1 MATRQNNVNGAEEES
16 PTVHTLSIH
25 GTLIPPNAN
34 DEMKGPTAQLVQFHD
49 YEISYRTCIAIFLLV
64 LAGVSMIP
72 LKEYYLGS
80 YVTKPFDEVR
90 DEAAARKLNQMGVV
104 TSGVH
109 YFDTFERP
117 LFPLIDLDTKSA
129 LTRSTAGNLSLTD
142 FLVRANLRRH
152 DLLAGLPE
160 AMLEQPVDLMVDVLA
175 PLCGPVTSSV
185 SSWETPAQLL
195 FGNWF
200 PAIRHEFCR
209 DFHDKFPR
217 DRFFN
222 HNDKA
227 PVDAN
232 LSSVGAVTLGLIAV
246 VNMSEVYL
254 RHFND
259 ALVVRKVM
267 KNVQEGYMD
276 LELPEYTNAV
286 AEAIVDRYS
295 AGISLAQVVALLPG
309 SFDADHV
316 ALVDVLGV
324 NALLKYYLESQQL
337 TMGVN
342 VNGEAAILAE
352 VTHASASFFTS
363 DFLINTIGMHLVST
377 MHLAPFW
384 NCAIKHTTMDKA
396 ITVADVDGVAVKQ
409 CGRDLS
415 LILPTFA
422 VNLMFLFQKDDRDYT
437 KLDNTTTY
445 TLGRRRETTAGY
457 VALEI
462 PETLTHSPLLAID
475 GTAWTKSRVDTAAAT
490 PAVTPYGYLYT
501 PDCQGVVDSV
511 MQQSGRNVQKYQAY
525 MGDGLGNCAF
535 RDSQETE
542 LQTLCRL
549 FMTSN
554 EVLFR
559 DLNGDLI
566 ALPTCASLITAGA
579 SAEVQAAEQENLR
592 QIEWFMIDTTMI
604 NRRIRIQDNTSRQI
618 RTFLLILNLIGA
630 SYYALEYIY
639 ILKSVWVFIRNSVYR
654 PAREVQSRHGS
665 LDSFNEDATPLVRIG
680 LFGLLQCDPADG
692 ALEHPGTMVLLYLG
706 AIGALSN
713 IFSLGCT
720 AQLSTAEGSIVIYCT
735 PAIPVRSLTLVFT
748 TLSSSYWVI
757 RVTLQTR
764 SLTMRLDHAARND
777 FIRFWTLNAIAVL
790 IIHFSC
796 KVGADLM
803 LRNAELHSDPHLYAM
818 FGGLAV
824 AFIISTGF
832 LLLHMAS
839 TDSKKL
845 RRLLRKRSSR
855 TIWREVSARETDD
868 RAFVAKWSTRGLD
881 SVLYHCA
888 TPQIARQLELFGTRQ
903 LTETSSIA
911 KKLKKFIVDQPTG
924 VKMHQFVSV
933 HCAAGS
939 HAHLKTV
946 KWYLEPNGT
955 GGVMTVNPT
964 TKRTTA
970 RVVCATDE
978 GPTEEEAKTVTVEA
992 NSPWGPK

>member
-1 MATRQNNVNGAEEES
+1 MQDQ
-16 PTVHTLSIH
+16 P
-25 GTLIPPNAN
+25 
-34 DEMKGPTAQLVQFHD
+34 KGVAKPSTSQPIQLKD
-49 YEISYRTCIAIFLLV
+49 YEISYQTCLAIFFGVLL
-64 LAGVSMIP
+64 GVSMIP

-90 DEAAARKLNQMGVV
+90 DEIAARKLNQMGVV
-104 TSGVH
+104 MSGVH
-109 YFDTFERP
+109 YFDTFERS
-117 LFPLIDLDTKSA
+117 LLPLIDLETKKEFS
-129 LTRSTAGNLSLTD
+129 RSTAANISLTD
-142 FLVRANLRRH
+142 FLVRANLRRD
-152 DLLAGLPE
+152 DLLAGLP
-160 AMLEQPVDLMVDVLA
+160 ADLLATPVDLMVDVLA

-185 SSWETPAQLL
+185 KAWETEAQLL

-200 PAIRHEFCR
+200 PVIQHEFCR
-209 DFHDKFPR
+209 DFHDRFPL
-217 DRFFN
+217 DRYFN
-222 HNDKA
+222 HAVTA
-227 PVDAN
+227 PTDAN
-232 LSSVGAVTLGLIAV
+232 LSEVGDVTLGLIAV

-259 ALVVRKVM
+259 ALVVRKIM

-276 LELPEYTNAV
+276 LVLPDYTNDV
-286 AEAIVDRYS
+286 AEAIVGRYS
-295 AGISLAQVVALLPG
+295 KGISLADVIALLPG
-309 SFDADHV
+309 SYDIHHV

-324 NALLKYYLESQQL
+324 SALLSYYLETQQL

-352 VTHASASFFTS
+352 VTHTAATFFTS
-363 DFLINTIGMHLVST
+363 DFLINTIGMHLAST

-396 ITVADVDGVAVKQ
+396 ITVEDVDAAAIKQ
-409 CGRDLS
+409 CGQELS
-415 LILPTFA
+415 LIVPTFA
-422 VNLMFLFQKDDRDYT
+422 VNLMFLFQKDERDYT
-437 KLDNTTTY
+437 KLDNTTVY

-457 VALEI
+457 VALTL
-462 PETLTHSPLLAID
+462 PETLTESPLLAID
-475 GTAWTKSRVDTAAAT
+475 GTAWTKSRSNDTQSQPLT
-490 PAVTPYGYLYT
+490 TPYGYLHT
-501 PDCQGVVDSV
+501 PDCRGTVDDV
-511 MQQSGRNVQKYQAY
+511 MKQSGRNVQKYQAY

-549 FMTSN
+549 FMTTN

-559 DLNGDLI
+559 DLNGNLI
-566 ALPTCASLITAGA
+566 ELPSCASLMSAGA
-579 SAEVQAAEQENLR
+579 SEEQQLAEQENLR
-592 QIEWFMIDTTMI
+592 QIEWFMIDTTLI

-639 ILKSVWVFIRNSVYR
+639 ILKSVWIFIRNSVYR
-654 PAREVQSRHGS
+654 PAKEIQSRLGT
-665 LDSFNEDATPLVRIG
+665 LDSFNNDAISLVRIG
-680 LFGLLQCDPADG
+680 LFELLQCDPADG

-713 IFSLGCT
+713 IFSLSCT

-764 SLTMRLDHAARND
+764 SLAMRLDHAARND
-777 FIRFWTLNAIAVL
+777 FMRFWTLNAAAVL
-790 IIHFSC
+790 VIHFSC
-796 KVGADLM
+796 KVGADLL
-803 LRNAELHSDPHLYAM
+803 LRNAELHSDPHLYAI

-824 AFIISTGF
+824 ALIISTGF
-832 LLLHMAS
+832 MLLHLAS

-845 RRLLRKRSSR
+845 LALVRKPSSR
-855 TIWREVSARETDD
+855 TLWREVSARESSD

-888 TPQIARQLELFGTRQ
+888 TPQIARQLELFGNRQ
-903 LTETSSIA
+903 QDDTGLT
-911 KKLKKFIVDQPTG
+911 KKLKKFMVDQPSG
-924 VKMHQFVSV
+924 IKMHQFVAV

-946 KWYLEPNGT
+946 KWYLEQNGT
-955 GGVMTVNPT
+955 GGVMSVNPVPKAT
-964 TKRTTA
+964 S
-970 RVVCATDE
+970 RVVCATE
-978 GPTEEEAKTVTVEA
+978 ETMNTEQDK
-992 NSPWGPK
+992 P

>member
-1 MATRQNNVNGAEEES
+1 MAALEGNVGANEGR
-16 PTVHTLSIH
+16 TVTVQKLSID
-25 GTLIPPNAN
+25 GPRFPP
-34 DEMKGPTAQLVQFHD
+34 DIQTQRKRSSAQGFHLQD
-49 YEISYRTCIAIFLLV
+49 FEISYRSCTAIFV
-64 LAGVSMIP
+64 LILAAVSMIP

-80 YVTKPFDEVR
+80 YKTEPFDEVR
-90 DEAAARKLNQMGVV
+90 DEIAARKLNQMGVV
-104 TSGVH
+104 MSGVH
-109 YFDTFERP
+109 YFDTFSRS
-117 LFPLIDLDTKSA
+117 LFPLIDSETKEKLS
-129 LTRSTAGNLSLTD
+129 RSTASNNSLSD
-142 FLVRANLRRH
+142 FLVRANLNRA
-152 DLLAGLPE
+152 DLLASLPAE
-160 AMLEQPVDLMVDVLA
+160 MLARPVNLMVDVLA
-175 PLCGPVTSSV
+175 PLCGPVTDSV
-185 SSWETPAQLL
+185 KSWETEAQLL

-209 DFHDKFPR
+209 DFHDDFPL
-217 DRFFN
+217 DRYFN
-222 HNDKA
+222 HAVTA
-227 PVDAN
+227 PTDSN
-232 LSSVGAVTLGLIAV
+232 LSSVGHVTLGLIAV

-254 RHFND
+254 RHFSD
-259 ALVVRKVM
+259 ALVVRKIM

-276 LELPEYTNAV
+276 LSLPDYTNDV
-286 AEAIVDRYS
+286 AQAIVDRYS
-295 AGISLAQVVALLPG
+295 KGISLGEVVALLPG
-309 SFDADHV
+309 SFDIHHV

-324 NALLKYYLESQQL
+324 SAVLEYYLETQQL

-352 VTHASASFFTS
+352 VTHAAASFFTS
-363 DFLINTIGMHLVST
+363 DFLINTVGMHLVST

-396 ITVADVDGVAVKQ
+396 IAVADVDAAAIKQ
-409 CGRDLS
+409 CGSDLAK
-415 LILPTFA
+415 IVPTFA

-457 VALEI
+457 VALVL
-462 PETLTHSPLLAID
+462 PETLTESPLLAID
-475 GTAWTKSRVDTAAAT
+475 GTAWTKSRSNETSSQ
-490 PAVTPYGYLYT
+490 PEVTPYGYLYT
-501 PDCQGVVDSV
+501 PDCRGTVDSV

-559 DLNGDLI
+559 DLDGNLLE
-566 ALPTCASLITAGA
+566 LPTCASLVT
-579 SAEVQAAEQENLR
+579 SAANAQIQILEQENLR
-592 QIEWFMIDTTMI
+592 QVEWFMIDSTTI

-639 ILKSVWVFIRNSVYR
+639 ILKSVWTFIRSSVYR
-654 PAREVQSRHGS
+654 PAKEVQTRPGNV
-665 LDSFNEDATPLVRIG
+665 DSFKNEVIPLAKIG
-680 LFGLLQCDPADG
+680 LLELLQCDPADG

-720 AQLSTAEGSIVIYCT
+720 AQLSTAAGSIVIYCT

-764 SLTMRLDHAARND
+764 SLAMRLDHAARND
-777 FIRFWTLNAIAVL
+777 FMRFWTVNAAAVL
-790 IIHFSC
+790 AIYFTC
-796 KVGADLM
+796 KVGADLL

-824 AFIISTGF
+824 ALIISTGF
-832 LLLHMAS
+832 IFLHLAS
-839 TDSKKL
+839 TDSK
-845 RRLLRKRSSR
+845 RLKNFVTKRSTR
-855 TIWREVSARETDD
+855 TLWREVSARETDD

-888 TPQIARQLELFGTRQ
+888 TPQIARQLELFDTRQ
-903 LTETSSIA
+903 QGESGIA
-911 KKLKKFIVDQPTG
+911 RKLKKFVVDQPSG
-924 VKMHQFVSV
+924 IKMHHFVAV

-946 KWYLEPNGT
+946 RWYLEPNGT
-955 GGVMTVNPT
+955 GGVMNVNPAPKT
-964 TKRTTA
+964 TT
-970 RVVCATDE
+970 RVVCATDNNMPAE
-978 GPTEEEAKTVTVEA
+978 QDNP
-992 NSPWGPK
+992 

>member
-1 MATRQNNVNGAEEES
+1 MTAIDGDANSIERNSV
-16 PTVHTLSIH
+16 TVHRLSVD
-25 GTLIPPNAN
+25 GRFSADVQEQVKRPN
-34 DEMKGPTAQLVQFHD
+34 GQPIQLKD
-49 YEISYRTCIAIFLLV
+49 YEISYRTCLAIFLVVLV
-64 LAGVSMIP
+64 GVSMIP

-90 DEAAARKLNQMGVV
+90 DEIAARKLNQMGVV
-104 TSGVH
+104 MSGVH
-109 YFDTFERP
+109 YFDTFERS
-117 LFPLIDLDTKSA
+117 LFPLIDLETKKELS
-129 LTRSTAGNLSLTD
+129 RSTAANISLTD
-142 FLVRANLRRH
+142 FLVQANLRRD

-160 AMLEQPVDLMVDVLA
+160 ELLATPVDLMVDVLA
-175 PLCGPVTSSV
+175 PLCGPVTRSV
-185 SSWETPAQLL
+185 ASWETEAQLL

-200 PAIRHEFCR
+200 PVIRHEFCR
-209 DFHDKFPR
+209 DFHAQFPL
-217 DRFFN
+217 DRYFN
-222 HNDKA
+222 HAVTA
-227 PVDAN
+227 PTDAN
-232 LSSVGAVTLGLIAV
+232 LSEVGDVTLGLIAV

-259 ALVVRKVM
+259 ALVVRKIM
-267 KNVQEGYMD
+267 KNVQEGYTD
-276 LELPEYTNAV
+276 LVLPDYTNDV
-286 AEAIVDRYS
+286 AQAIVDRYS
-295 AGISLAQVVALLPG
+295 TGISLADVIALLPG
-309 SFDADHV
+309 SYDIHHV

-324 NALLKYYLESQQL
+324 SALLAYYLETQQL

-352 VTHASASFFTS
+352 VTHAATSFFTS
-363 DFLINTIGMHLVST
+363 DFLINTVGMHLAST

-396 ITVADVDGVAVKQ
+396 ITVDDVDAAAIKQ
-409 CGRDLS
+409 CGQELS
-415 LILPTFA
+415 RIVPTFA
-422 VNLMFLFQKDDRDYT
+422 VNLMFLFQKDERDYT
-437 KLDNTTTY
+437 KLDNTTVY

-457 VALEI
+457 VALTL
-462 PETLTHSPLLAID
+462 PETLTESPLLAID
-475 GTAWTKSRVDTAAAT
+475 GTAWTKSRSNSTTSQPDT
-490 PAVTPYGYLYT
+490 TPYGYLYT
-501 PDCQGVVDSV
+501 PDCRGTVDAV

-549 FMTSN
+549 FMTTN

-559 DLNGDLI
+559 DLDGNLI
-566 ALPTCASLITAGA
+566 ELPSCASLISVGA
-579 SAEVQAAEQENLR
+579 TELAQQENLR
-592 QIEWFMIDTTMI
+592 QIEWFMVDTTLI

-654 PAREVQSRHGS
+654 PAKEIQSRLGT
-665 LDSFNEDATPLVRIG
+665 LDSFNNDAIALIRIG
-680 LFGLLQCDPADG
+680 LFELLQCDPADG

-713 IFSLGCT
+713 IFSLSCT

-735 PAIPVRSLTLVFT
+735 SAIPVRSLTLVFT

-764 SLTMRLDHAARND
+764 SLAMRLDHAARND
-777 FIRFWTLNAIAVL
+777 FIRFWTLNAAAVL
-790 IIHFSC
+790 VIHFSC
-796 KVGADLM
+796 KVGADLL
-803 LRNAELHSDPHLYAM
+803 LRNAELHSDPHLYAI

-824 AFIISTGF
+824 ALIISTGF
-832 LLLHMAS
+832 ILLHLAS
-839 TDSKKL
+839 TDSKRL
-845 RRLLRKRSSR
+845 RDLVRKRSSR
-855 TIWREVSARETDD
+855 TLWREVSARESSD

-903 LTETSSIA
+903 QVDSGLA
-911 KKLKKFIVDQPTG
+911 KKLKKFVVDQPSG
-924 VKMHQFVSV
+924 IKMHQFVAV

-939 HAHLKTV
+939 HAHLQTV

-955 GGVMTVNPT
+955 GGVMSVNPAPKT
-964 TKRTTA
+964 TS
-970 RVVCATDE
+970 RVVCASEETVN
-978 GPTEEEAKTVTVEA
+978 TEHDK
-992 NSPWGPK
+992 P